1 MALTCGFRLG
11 LWRPAIIASMTFR
24 VLYLIFCQLFSW
36 LGLLARAQASKN
48 AEILV
53 LRHEVAVLRR
63 QVSRPRSSWPDRAVL
78 AALTRLL
85 PKQHRLHR
93 FVTPETLLRWHR
105 DLIKRRWT
113 YPHRQPG
120 RPSTVPEL
128 RRLILRMAAENPTW
142 GYRRIH
148 GELARLGQK
157 VAPSTVWLLLKR
169 CGIDPAPRR
178 ASLTWQQFLA
188 AQAEGILA
196 CDFFHAETV
205 LLKRLYV
212 LFVLE
217 VSTRRVHILGVTANP
232 TGEWVAQQARNLLMD
247 LADRI
252 EQFTFL
258 LRDRDAKFTDT
269 FDAIF
274 ASEGIRILRTPM
286 RAPRANAFAERW
298 IGTVRRE
305 LLDRM
310 LLLGRRHLEIA
321 LLGYVA
327 HYNQH
332 RPHRALGQAPPAESR
347 PATRSSSRCAGS
359 TGRSSRWADPRIH
372 PGRLRWTSFRHPQA
386 ATPGRSRRRQA
397 WSGTVAS
404 RRWVMWTN
412 SKGHVSSTTSWS
424 AASCCSPS
432 LGCSTT
438 ART

>member
-1 MALTCGFRLG
+1 MPKTWSMALTCGFRLG

-24 VLYLIFCQLFSW
+24 LLYLIFCQLFGW

-247 LADRI
+247 IADRI

-258 LRDRDAKFTDT
+258 VRDRDAKFTDT

-298 IGTVRRE
+298 VGTVRRE

-332 RPHRALGQAPPAESR
+332 RPHRALGQAPPQGAVPP
-347 PATRSSSRCAGS
+347 PAPAANVRVLRVDRLG
-359 TGRSSRWADPRIH
+359 GLIH
-372 PGRLRWTSFRHPQA
+372 DDVQ
-386 ATPGRSRRRQA
+386 
-397 WSGTVAS
+397 VA
-404 RRWVMWTN
+404 
-412 SKGHVSSTTSWS
+412 
-424 AASCCSPS
+424 
-432 LGCSTT
+432 
-438 ART
+438 

>member
-1 MALTCGFRLG
+1 MPVTSKHLPGRVGAENLVRGVDLRLSPRAVEARDHRQHDVQTPLPDLLPAPRLARTAGPSAGTQERRDPRLAPRGRG
-11 LWRPAIIASMTFR
+11 LAPTSQPTT
-24 VLYLIFCQLFSW
+24 L
-36 LGLLARAQASKN
+36 LLARPG
-48 AEILV
+48 
-53 LRHEVAVLRR
+53 
-63 QVSRPRSSWPDRAVL
+63 RPRGVDPPPPKAASAPSIRDAGDI
-78 AALTRLL
+78 AALASG
-85 PKQHRLHR
+85 PDQ
-93 FVTPETLLRWHR
+93 
-105 DLIKRRWT
+105 RRWT

-148 GELARLGQK
+148 GELARLGQNL
-157 VAPSTVWLLLKR
+157 APSTVWLLLKR

-258 LRDRDAKFTDT
+258 LHDRDAKFTDT

-286 RAPRANAFAERW
+286 RAPQANAFAER
-298 IGTVRRE
+298 
-305 LLDRM
+305 
-310 LLLGRRHLEIA
+310 
-321 LLGYVA
+321 
-327 HYNQH
+327 
-332 RPHRALGQAPPAESR
+332 
-347 PATRSSSRCAGS
+347 
-359 TGRSSRWADPRIH
+359 
-372 PGRLRWTSFRHPQA
+372 
-386 ATPGRSRRRQA
+386 
-397 WSGTVAS
+397 
-404 RRWVMWTN
+404 
-412 SKGHVSSTTSWS
+412 
-424 AASCCSPS
+424 
-432 LGCSTT
+432 
-438 ART
+438 